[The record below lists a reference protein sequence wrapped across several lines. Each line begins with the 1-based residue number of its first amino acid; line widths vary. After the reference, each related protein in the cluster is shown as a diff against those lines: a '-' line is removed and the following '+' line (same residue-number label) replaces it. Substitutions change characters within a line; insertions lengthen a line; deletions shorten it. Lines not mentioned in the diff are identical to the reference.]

1 MNKQAWVIFV
11 ASLLSTASAW
21 SQPGGVTPYR
31 GGPGMGPGM
40 MGGAQGQLGCDG
52 YGMMGVYGPGM
63 MWGYEP
69 GMMGGYGSERWGYN
83 IPDLTDEQR
92 NKILNIQKEFRQ
104 KQWALMEKM
113 HEQNFQSG
121 NFYRDGKLDEQA
133 ARKANEMRGNLQKQ
147 MFENY
152 LEAQK
157 RTDSALTSQQLK
169 KLHEAGIR

>member
-1 MNKQAWVIFV
+1 MNKRTWIIFV
-11 ASLLSTASAW
+11 TSLLSTASVW
-21 SQPGGVTPYR
+21 SQPAGMPPYS

-40 MGGAQGQLGCDG
+40 MGGAAGQMGCDG
-52 YGMMGVYGPGM
+52 L
-63 MWGYEP
+63 
-69 GMMGGYGSERWGYN
+69 GMMGGYGSGRGGYN
-83 IPDLTDEQR
+83 IPDLTEEQR
-92 NKILNIQKEFRQ
+92 NKIINIQRDFRQ
-104 KQWALMEKM
+104 KQWTLMEKM

-133 ARKANEMRGNLQKQ
+133 ARKAYEMKGNLQKQ

-169 KLHEAGIR
+169 KLQEAGVR